1 MARVNGLGMGQSN
14 DWFTPDYVFD
24 ALGCRFDLDVAA
36 PESGPLHVPCHRW
49 ISANSLDFEW
59 FGFVWM
65 NPPFGGRN
73 GIWPWLD
80 KFLAHGNGIALTPDR
95 TSAPWFHA
103 AWDRADAILFAR
115 KTPFVRPDGS
125 KQGSP
130 AFGTALWA
138 VGPRGVD
145 ALCTA
150 AGKGFGKLCRLD
162 TAPHSELKRTG
173 TGGWVA

>member
-103 AWDRADAILFAR
+103 AWDRADAILSRARLRSLGRMGLSKDHPPSERRFGLLARAGWTRFAPLPE
-115 KTPFVRPDGS
+115 KASASSVASTPRRIPN
-125 KQGSP
+125 
-130 AFGTALWA
+130 
-138 VGPRGVD
+138 
-145 ALCTA
+145 
-150 AGKGFGKLCRLD
+150 
-162 TAPHSELKRTG
+162 
-173 TGGWVA
+173 